1 MANIMRY
8 DPFDD
13 VCGDLL
19 KGFFVRP
26 VSFEG
31 QSQFPVKVDVT
42 EDEKTYKVQAELP
55 GVKKEDI
62 NVSIDGGH
70 VAISAEVK
78 KEHEEKDGERVL
90 RSERYYGKFLRSFQ
104 LAQDVDE
111 SKAEAKYS
119 DGVLELVLP
128 KKAAVSAKKLYIQ

>member
-1 MANIMRY
+1 MVNIIRN

-13 VCGDLL
+13 VFGGLL

-31 QSQFPVKVDVT
+31 PSQSPVKVDVT
-42 EDEKTYKVQAELP
+42 EDDKTYKVQAELP

-62 NVSIDGGH
+62 NVSIDGSH
-70 VAISAEVK
+70 IAISAEVK
-78 KEHEEKDGERVL
+78 KEHEEKNGDRVL
-90 RSERYYGKFLRSFQ
+90 RSERYYGKFSRSFQ

-111 SKAEAKYS
+111 SKAQAKYS
-119 DGVLELVLP
+119 DGVLQLVLP
-128 KKAAVSAKKLYIQ
+128 KKAVVSAKKLYIQ

>member
-8 DPFDD
+8 DPFDEMF
-13 VCGDLL
+13 GDLL
-19 KGFFVRP
+19 KGIIVRP
-26 VSFEG
+26 VSFEDP
-31 QSQFPVKVDVT
+31 SQFPVKVDVT
-42 EDEKTYKVQAELP
+42 EGDNAYKVQAELP

-62 NVSIDGGH
+62 NVSIDGSQ
-70 VAISAEVK
+70 ISINAEVK

-90 RSERYYGKFLRSFQ
+90 RSERYYGKFSRSFQ

-111 SKAEAKYS
+111 STAQAKYS
-119 DGVLELVLP
+119 DGVLQLVLP

>member
-1 MANIMRY
+1 MANIVRY

-13 VCGDLL
+13 VFGDLL

-31 QSQFPVKVDVT
+31 QSQSPVKVDVT

-62 NVSIDGGH
+62 NVSIDGSQI
-70 VAISAEVK
+70 AISAEVK
-78 KEHEEKDGERVL
+78 KEREEKNGERVL
-90 RSERYYGKFLRSFQ
+90 RSERYYGKFSRSFQ

-119 DGVLELVLP
+119 DGVLQLLLP

>member
-8 DPFDD
+8 DPFED
-13 VCGDLL
+13 VFGDLL

-31 QSQFPVKVDVT
+31 QSPSSVKVDVT
-42 EDEKTYKVQAELP
+42 EDDKAFKVQAELP
-55 GVKKEDI
+55 GVKKDDI
-62 NVSIDGGH
+62 NVSIDGSH
-70 VAISAEVK
+70 ITISAEVK
-78 KEHEEKDGERVL
+78 KEHDEKDGERLL
-90 RSERYYGKFLRSFQ
+90 RSERYYGKFSRSFQ

-119 DGVLELVLP
+119 DGVLQLILP
-128 KKAAVSAKKLYIQ
+128 KRTAYSTKKLTIK

>member
-13 VCGDLL
+13 VFGDLL

-42 EDEKTYKVQAELP
+42 EDEKSYKVQAELP

-62 NVSIDGGH
+62 NVSIDGSH
-70 VAISAEVK
+70 IAISAEVK
-78 KEHEEKDGERVL
+78 KEHEEKNGERVL
-90 RSERYYGKFLRSFQ
+90 RSERYYGKFSRSFQ
-104 LAQDVDE
+104 LAQDVDD

-119 DGVLELVLP
+119 DGVLQLVLP
-128 KKAAVSAKKLYIQ
+128 KKAAESAKKLYVQ